1 VVLSAAVKLI
11 AAGTASDPA
20 DALRRAEAV
29 LDDGRAA
36 ATLDALLG

>member
-1 VVLSAAVKLI
+1 V
-11 AAGTASDPA
+11 AGTTNDPA
-20 DALRRAEAV
+20 TALRRCEAV